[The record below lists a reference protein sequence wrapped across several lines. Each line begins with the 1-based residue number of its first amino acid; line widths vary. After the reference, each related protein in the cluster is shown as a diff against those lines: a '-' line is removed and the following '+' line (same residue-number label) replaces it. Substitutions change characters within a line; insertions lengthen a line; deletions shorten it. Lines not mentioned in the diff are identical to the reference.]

1 MLNSKYYILLSLL
14 SISLTI
20 SAFSQIPN
28 LSEVEVISEVEYD
41 YSAELYTYSY
51 TIINGENSTG
61 AIFRFALDI
70 SRDSESVELDTG
82 NLHYANEFIEV
93 TYKNEFSN
101 LKNEVIPI
109 GIPTLPQY
117 WLGLL
122 DSRNQTLVFSGDA
135 RNDIKPGE
143 SKDSIEVTSKGL
155 PGIREFNA
163 EPYINA
169 DKFYPSE
176 FEVNNLDSLIQIIEE
191 DRRSASYSGQ
201 TVGPIAPPATFVS
214 LDFLETTIEYTEQSC
229 DLGWIENQGI
239 CRSLEANL
247 DNVKRQLE
255 QGRTQAAANN
265 LQAFLNEIEAIR
277 DQQHLSSEAYAL
289 LKYNGE
295 YLLRKL
301 REE

>member
-1 MLNSKYYILLSLL
+1 MLNSKKYILLSLL
-14 SISLTI
+14 SISITV

-28 LSEVEVISEVEYD
+28 LSEVEVLSEVEFD
-41 YSAELYTYSY
+41 NSAELYTYSY
-51 TIINGENSTG
+51 TILNGENSTE

-70 SRDSESVELDTG
+70 SRDSESVELDTD

-101 LKNEVIPI
+101 SKGEVIPI

-122 DSRNQTLVFSGDA
+122 DSRIQTIVFSGDV

-143 SKDSIEVTSKGL
+143 SQDSIIITSKGL

-163 EPYINA
+163 EPYINV
-169 DKFYPSE
+169 DEFYPSE
-176 FEVNNLDSLIQIIEE
+176 FEVNNLDSLIQVIEK
-191 DRRSASYSGQ
+191 DRRVASYSGQ
-201 TVGPIAPPATFVS
+201 TVGPIAPPAIFVS
-214 LDFLETTIEYTEQSC
+214 LDFLETLIVYKTQSC

-239 CRSLEANL
+239 CRSLQANL

-255 QGRTQAAANN
+255 QGNTQTAANN
-265 LQAFLNEIEAIR
+265 LLAFLNEVETIK
-277 DQQHLSSEAYAL
+277 DQHLSSEAYAL

-295 YLLRKL
+295 YLLDKL
-301 REE
+301 RDK